1 MLGFLQK
8 GIKNHRALFGAC
20 VLASFILYT
29 VTIIILMYYCSLIL
43 ETEDRA
49 RYCYYEAS
57 FPQAISFGELSR
69 VEASLQQE
77 FAGVLEAV
85 SYTDVLDGFMPVL
98 IVHSGGEAAVCGLDK
113 DLGDGAIVQ
122 PDMADAFALQYP
134 GIQYQKETEVMAYG
148 SQPDFFAA
156 IISYDAVTDYV
167 TGSEKMMLRTKRP
180 LKHRERKRLIR
191 LLSEHI
197 SQCRLQY
204 TNRMAWVM
212 NGIRYTLFYV
222 IFGICIYIYTMIC
235 NMLLLYQMIKQQKK
249 ELSVYL
255 ICGAPKGFIRNY
267 LSLEIL
273 FTQMIAAV
281 LSCIFAYFS
290 MPLISAIQVSHQYA
304 LPYISVLFSGAVS
317 MIVAVFVSE
326 QYQRK
331 YA

>member
-8 GIKNHRALFGAC
+8 GIKSHGALFGAC

-43 ETEDRA
+43 ETEDRT
-49 RYCYYEAS
+49 RYCYYEAAFSQAVS
-57 FPQAISFGELSR
+57 FEELSH
-69 VEASLQQE
+69 VETSLWQM
-77 FAGVLEAV
+77 FPDVLEAI

-98 IVHSGGEAAVCGLDK
+98 IVHDGSEASVCGLDK

-134 GIQYQKETEVMAYG
+134 GVQYQTDTKVMAYG

-156 IISYDAVTDYV
+156 IIPYDAVSDYV

-180 LKHRERKRLIR
+180 LKHGERKQLMG
-191 LLSEHI
+191 LLSEYI
-197 SQCRLQY
+197 SDCRLQY
-204 TNRMAWVM
+204 TNRMGWVM
-212 NGIRYTLFYV
+212 NGIRYTLIYV

-255 ICGAPKGFIRNY
+255 ICGAPGGFIRNY

-273 FTQMIAAV
+273 LTQMLAAV
-281 LSCIFAYFS
+281 LSCIFAYFT
-290 MPLISAIQVSHQYA
+290 MPLIPAIQVSHQYG
-304 LPYISVLFSGAVS
+304 LPYISVLFGGAVS
-317 MIVAVFVSE
+317 MTVAVFVSA
-326 QYQRK
+326 QYRRK